1 MVGQPVARFPIVAT
15 GHEPRMR
22 RSAAHV
28 TVHSYARAGLVSGI
42 LWRAAEPSLRRLF
55 GHPYSDPE
63 LLTSFITRGRMQPPL
78 DYCVQAAGG
87 AAFGAVFAKLGG
99 RRTAAALAAVLG
111 ENAALLALSPVVD
124 RFHPDVR
131 DGSWPPLTGNLRAAA
146 VSVSGHALY
155 GLLLGLLARRV

>member
-1 MVGQPVARFPIVAT
+1 MRHTGPPAPIRA
-15 GHEPRMR
+15 
-22 RSAAHV
+22 
-28 TVHSYARAGLVSGI
+28 YARAGLLAGV

-63 LLTSFITRGRMQPPL
+63 LLTSFITRGRMQAPL

-99 RRTAAALAAVLG
+99 RRTAAALATVLG
-111 ENAALLALSPVVD
+111 ENATLLALSPVVD
-124 RFHPDVR
+124 RYHPDVR
-131 DGSWPPLTGNLRAAA
+131 DGSWPPLTGNVRAAA

-155 GLLLGLLARRV
+155 GLLLGLFAPRV

>member
-1 MVGQPVARFPIVAT
+1 
-15 GHEPRMR
+15 MR

-87 AAFGAVFAKLGG
+87 AAFGAVFA
-99 RRTAAALAAVLG
+99 VLG